1 VGATLL
7 DIDAAF
13 EAALSALEV
22 PPAGAGP
29 FRFVG
34 RYTGEVTAA
43 TEGGVAGVLAGQ
55 MLDHGSAALLAPP
68 EEFVE
73 RTASAGSGT
82 LLKGQVPRVGRS
94 LWRVYVVLAEP
105 RGPREEMRGAPN
117 TPGMLALTDAVTGAL
132 NGLQVPAPAATLNV
146 RVTGTPG
153 ATVPVGSA
161 RLELGALRY
170 KPSVPTVVLDGTGLA
185 TIQAACVTPGQL
197 GNLVNGTA
205 LAWSPV
211 PAGADPTATVAGLA
225 VTGAHGLWQ
234 AEKVELLDSR
244 PRRIESGVVA
254 VYLMRFTALRPLP
267 RTSAPIRPG
276 VPLEG
281 VVGNVHLM
289 GEAQTPPDPIVRF
302 KSDTT

>member
-117 TPGMLALTDAVTGAL
+117 TPGM
-132 NGLQVPAPAATLNV
+132 